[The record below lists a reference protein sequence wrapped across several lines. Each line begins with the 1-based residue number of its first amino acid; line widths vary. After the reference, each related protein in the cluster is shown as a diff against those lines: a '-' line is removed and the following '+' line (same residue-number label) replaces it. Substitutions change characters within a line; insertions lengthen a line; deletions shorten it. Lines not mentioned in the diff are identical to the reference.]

1 MSLNARQA
9 ALDAFAAGLSVLP
22 PKEDGSK
29 APSGQWQHF
38 QEHRA
43 SQAQINAWYGIE
55 GVPLRSGCGIV
66 CGAVS
71 GNLECFEFDAE
82 GRLYEHYKSTARA
95 MGHGDLIDRLDQGY
109 LERSPSGGYHWLYRC
124 SVISGNA
131 KLAVAA
137 DKQPLIETRGEGG
150 YIIVAPSNG
159 KVHQTGG
166 AYVLLAGGFASIPV
180 ITPEER
186 LTLWDLARL
195 FDEPIAD
202 RVDPWVMKYNSIG
215 NTSPWDE
222 YNERTTWRELL
233 IEHGWTHV
241 FTRDGV
247 QYWRRPGKDHSHSAT
262 VNHGGTDRLKCF
274 SSSCEFDNAPGVTYS
289 RFGAYAVWEHGG
301 DWKSAVKAI
310 KQQAKIERAKPK
322 PPPEGTPLVVRLDK
336 IDPKDVNWLWPGRIP
351 KGFITIFYGTTGVG
365 KSFVT
370 LDIAARLTRGDTW
383 PDSQGECCNAGNVLI
398 ISEDPFEYVLAPR
411 LIELNAV
418 MSKVY
423 AMTWEAMQTWAIND
437 VETLGRAFKE
447 SGDPVLIVIDP
458 PTNFLGEI
466 DEHKNSEVRAA
477 LMQLVIWLDK
487 QIEPVACILI
497 THVNKNVGKGI
508 EAIYRLLGSVAWGS
522 TARIAH
528 AFTPD
533 PSDRR
538 QCLFVCS
545 KSNICS
551 LPKGLSFRLTKTE
564 ESKMARVEW
573 GGEVDVSANEAME
586 GESKQSRGERAS
598 EWLEEKFS
606 IQREYL
612 ANDIKAMAREDGIS
626 WNALHEPP
634 ACQLAIV
641 KEKKGKVGLNGK
653 TATIWRWVGPLP
665 EKNNFPKTV
674 GQFGTVGTVDTNC
687 LQDNDIQLSRH
698 NNTTGTVRDSCG
710 VVRGTVEATVLTV
723 PTVPLTVPNCPG
735 GRDSCK
741 ASVGTELS
749 ATVPTVPFFEYE
761 EEKTLATRFLVGI
774 LQHGEL
780 SRPYVEEWAEKKQ
793 IGQEALEKA
802 TALLGVE
809 RTLRDGNEFWWLRGP
824 RKS

>member
-1 MSLNARQA
+1 MSLDARQA
-9 ALDAFAAGLSVLP
+9 ALDAWESGLSVLP

-29 APSGQWQHF
+29 APDGQWLYF
-38 QEHRA
+38 QQHRA
-43 SQAQINAWYGIE
+43 SLAQINAWYGINE
-55 GVPLRSGCGIV
+55 IPLRSGCGLV

-71 GNLECFEFDAE
+71 GNLECFEFDSG
-82 GRLYEHYKSTARA
+82 GRLYEHYKATARA
-95 MGHGDLIDRLDQGY
+95 LGHGDLIDRLDQGY
-109 LERSPSGGYHWLYRC
+109 LEQSPSGGYHWLYRC
-124 SVISGNA
+124 DVISGNT
-131 KLAVAA
+131 KLAVAT
-137 DKQPLIETRGEGG
+137 DKQSLIETRGEGG

-159 KVHQTGG
+159 KVHKEG
-166 AYVLLAGGFASIPV
+166 AYKLLNGGFASIPK

-186 LTLWDLARL
+186 LTLWDIARL
-195 FDEPIAD
+195 FDETVAD
-202 RVDPWVMKYNSIG
+202 RTDPWVMKAELIG

-222 YNERTTWRELL
+222 YNNRTNWRDLL

-241 FTRDGV
+241 FTRDHV

-274 SSSCEFDNAPGVTYS
+274 SSSAEFDTTGTYS
-289 RFGAYAVWEHGG
+289 RFGAYAVWHHGG
-301 DWKSAVKAI
+301 DWKAAIKAVKKELAQE
-310 KQQAKIERAKPK
+310 KAKPK

-336 IDPKDVNWLWPGRIP
+336 IDPKEVNWLWPGRIP

-370 LDIAARLTRGDTW
+370 LDIAARLTRGDAW
-383 PDSQGECCNAGNVLI
+383 PDLQGECCNSGNVLI

-411 LIELNAV
+411 LIELGAV
-418 MSKVY
+418 MSKVF
-423 AMTWEAMQTWAIND
+423 AMTWETMQTWAIND
-437 VETLGRAFKE
+437 VKTLGRAFKE
-447 SGDPVLIVIDP
+447 SGDPILIVIDP

-487 QIEPVACILI
+487 QKEPVACILI

-533 PSDRR
+533 PADRR

-564 ESKMARVEW
+564 KSKMARVEW

-586 GESKQSRGERAS
+586 GESKQSRGERAA

-612 ANDIKAMAREDGIS
+612 ANDIKALAREDGIS

-634 ACQLAIV
+634 ASILAIV
-641 KEKKGKVGLNGK
+641 KEKKGKIGLNGK

-665 EKNNFPKTV
+665 EKIFSPETS
-674 GQFGTVGTVDTNC
+674 GQFGTVGTVDIKPI
-687 LQDNDIQLSRH
+687 QDNNMQLSQSH
-698 NNTTGTVRDSCG
+698 VCS
-710 VVRGTVEATVLTV
+710 GTVEMVDGTVKLTV
-723 PTVPLTVPNCPG
+723 PTVPLTVPESRLTIPNCPG

-741 ASVGTELS
+741 LSSSTELS
-749 ATVPTVPFFEYE
+749 VTVPTVPKLEYE
-761 EEKTLATRFLVGI
+761 EEKTRATRFLVGM
-774 LQHGEL
+774 LQHGER
-780 SRPYVEEWAEKKQ
+780 SRSYVEEWAEKKQ
-793 IGQEALEKA
+793 IGLRAIEEA
-802 TALLGVE
+802 TVLLGVE